1 MTVYINRGMA
11 FNLEGHVKNA
21 KVVRVPSLDTRVGDR
36 ALRVLR
42 GVRKLLLPSG
52 LEVVGES
59 WFTGCDIERAVVP
72 ASVREIGMNA
82 FGNCRKLK

>member
-1 MTVYINRGMA
+1 MKVYINRGMA
-11 FNLEGHVKNA
+11 FDLEGHVKNA
-21 KVVRVPSLDTRVGDR
+21 RVVRVPSLDTRVGDR
-36 ALRVLR
+36 ALRELR

-72 ASVREIGMNA
+72 ASVREIRANA
-82 FGNCRKLK
+82 FGDCSRLR